1 MKLLAHYDY
10 PGNVREMMNII
21 NSAVIIES
29 TGELR
34 KKSLPNY
41 FLENTVV
48 SDNSLGDVSLKSL
61 EDVEKDHIR
70 KILTYTG
77 GNRTKASQI
86 LGISRI
92 NLLTKIKKYK
102 LE

>member
-1 MKLLAHYDY
+1 M
-10 PGNVREMMNII
+10 NVI

-29 TGELR
+29 TNEIR

-41 FLENTVV
+41 FLEGATAL
-48 SDNSLGDVSLKSL
+48 DEGFTDIPLKSMA
-61 EDVEKDHIR
+61 DVEKDHIR
-70 KILTYTG
+70 KILGYTE
-77 GNRTKASQI
+77 GNKSKAAQV

-92 NLLTKIKKYK
+92 TLLSKVKKYK